1 MPTPAPHSSRS
12 SSSRRVVVVLLLV
25 LTVALAWRLWRLNSQ
40 YSDLEGQAS
49 TPQQGLSQDER
60 ANIAVFRDAAPAVV
74 FITTSSLAV
83 ERFTMRPL
91 EIPEGSGSG
100 FMWDD
105 KGHVVTNYHVVQLA
119 TRKSGVRLS
128 VTLYDQNSYE
138 ARVVGVAPHKDLA
151 VLKIDA
157 PTDVLSGLPL
167 GESSNLLVGQKV
179 FAIGNPFGFDHTLT
193 TGVISG
199 LGREIQSVTRRPI
212 QGVIQTDA
220 AINPGNSGGPL
231 LDSAGRLIGVNTAI
245 YSPSGAYA
253 GIGFAVPADTIASI
267 VPQLLKYGRVIRP
280 GLGVAIVPDHVSRR
294 FLTSGA
300 LISQVEPGSAAAR
313 AGLVGTRA
321 DLFGRVIIG
330 DAIVAIDDHR
340 IDDSNDLHRALD
352 DHRVGDEVIVTA
364 TRNNAERQLR
374 LTLQALE

>member
-1 MPTPAPHSSRS
+1 VPTPAPHSSRS